1 MRLQHEYLRKSI
13 LVIFLLLFGACDDAV
28 QEACKDSENGK
39 IVNYTSKGVL
49 PADYINSLKPSLGVP
64 DSFSAQYDVK
74 VYSVDYETT
83 DPNGNVV
90 IASGAVYY
98 PQGLE
103 EPLSLL
109 SGQHGLTIK
118 RSEVASLIPV
128 YGYLGLFGASIGYVG
143 IQPDYLGLGNSTFPY
158 YPVYQKSNGKV
169 LLDMVEGVQAFSCE
183 NDIELNENLF
193 VIGYSNGGYNSI
205 AMHDELSKNPRTFDI
220 DASVIIAGYFDL
232 ERGDNFSIPQRLV
245 RPSWAIYHP
254 YVINR
259 TYNLNII
266 DHDIDVIVELI
277 GGVDVARDLILKA
290 LNAKKN
296 VVTANKAVI
305 FNHGDELFSVANK
318 NGVKLLYE
326 SSVCA
331 GTPIIKLL
339 NQELAASKISKI
351 SGMLNGTS
359 NFILS
364 NMEEGMEF
372 EPTLKLAQEKGYAE
386 PDPSFDIEGTD
397 AAHKIGILSSLAFGS
412 SLPPKDFYIEG
423 INGIHKDDFKY
434 AYEMG
439 YTIKHLAIAK
449 STNNSI
455 DLRAHPSL
463 VKLDSYL
470 ANLKGVRNGIEV
482 ETDLLGTLHIA
493 GSGAGQEATASGVI
507 SDLIYLSDSKIR
519 EVNNINENIELIDF
533 IAVSYTHLRAHE
545 TPEHQE

>member
-1 MRLQHEYLRKSI
+1 MNKLRVGI
-13 LVIFLLLFGACDDAV
+13 CGW
-28 QEACKDSENGK
+28 
-39 IVNYTSKGVL
+39 
-49 PADYINSLKPSLGVP
+49 
-64 DSFSAQYDVK
+64 
-74 VYSVDYETT
+74 
-83 DPNGNVV
+83 GNV
-90 IASGAVYY
+90 AT
-98 PQGLE
+98 GLFKTLQTNSVE
-103 EPLSLL
+103 
-109 SGQHGLTIK
+109 IKK
-118 RSEVASLIPV
+118 RSNLEIEIIAI
-128 YGYLGLFGASIGYVG
+128 GARRDN
-143 IQPDYLGLGNSTFPY
+143 PKCDPGN
-158 YPVYQKSNGKV
+158 
-169 LLDMVEGVQAFSCE
+169 
-183 NDIELNENLF
+183 
-193 VIGYSNGGYNSI
+193 
-205 AMHDELSKNPRTFDI
+205 
-220 DASVIIAGYFDL
+220 VII
-232 ERGDNFSIPQRLV
+232 ERDIFK
-245 RPSWAIYHP
+245 
-254 YVINR
+254 
-259 TYNLNII
+259 II
-266 DHDIDVIVELI
+266 DHEIDVIVELI
-277 GGVDVARDLILKA
+277 GGVDVARDLIFKA
-290 LNAKKN
+290 LNAKKH

-364 NMEEGMEF
+364 NMEKGMEF

-449 STNNSI
+449 SMNNSI

-519 EVNNINENIELIDF
+519 EVNNINESIELIDF
-533 IAVSYTHLRAHE
+533 IDLDFQYYFYIEACDVSGVMASISSIFANKDVSIESISQKENLNDDLVPIIIITDPFKEKDY
-545 TPEHQE
+545 QELVDNLLDLDSVNKIRSIRIEPQ

>member
-1 MRLQHEYLRKSI
+1 MNKLRI
-13 LVIFLLLFGACDDAV
+13 GICGW
-28 QEACKDSENGK
+28 
-39 IVNYTSKGVL
+39 
-49 PADYINSLKPSLGVP
+49 
-64 DSFSAQYDVK
+64 
-74 VYSVDYETT
+74 
-83 DPNGNVV
+83 GNV
-90 IASGAVYY
+90 AT
-98 PQGLE
+98 GLFKTLQSNAAE
-103 EPLSLL
+103 
-109 SGQHGLTIK
+109 IKK
-118 RSEVASLIPV
+118 RSNLE
-128 YGYLGLFGASIGYVG
+128 
-143 IQPDYLGLGNSTFPY
+143 
-158 YPVYQKSNGKV
+158 
-169 LLDMVEGVQAFSCE
+169 
-183 NDIELNENLF
+183 IE
-193 VIGYSNGGYNSI
+193 
-205 AMHDELSKNPRTFDI
+205 
-220 DASVIIAGYFDL
+220 IIAIGARRDNPKCDPGNIVV
-232 ERGDNFSIPQRLV
+232 ERDIFK
-245 RPSWAIYHP
+245 
-254 YVINR
+254 
-259 TYNLNII
+259 II

-277 GGVDVARDLILKA
+277 GGVDVARELILKA
-290 LNAKKN
+290 LNAKKH

-305 FNHGDELFSVANK
+305 FNHGNELFSVANK

-359 NFILS
+359 NYILS
-364 NMEEGMEF
+364 NMEEGMDF

-434 AYEMG
+434 ASEMG

-449 STNNSI
+449 LMKNSI

-519 EVNNINENIELIDF
+519 EVNNINESIELIDF
-533 IAVSYTHLRAHE
+533 INLDFQYYFYIEASDVSDAVASISSIFENKDVSIESISQKENLNDNLVPIIVITDLFKEKDY
-545 TPEHQE
+545 QEIVDNLLELDSVNKIRSIRIEPQ